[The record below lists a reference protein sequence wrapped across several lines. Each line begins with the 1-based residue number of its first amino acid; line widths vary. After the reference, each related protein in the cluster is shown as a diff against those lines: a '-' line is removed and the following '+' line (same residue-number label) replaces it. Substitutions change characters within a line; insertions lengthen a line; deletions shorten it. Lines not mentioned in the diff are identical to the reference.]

1 MDRILHLAAWWLSVT
16 AVTLHQCAASPTESP
31 SIRFSV
37 APTCLHTTC
46 LLQKDNKG
54 GCFRRREGSGHCASS
69 IWPRCSVNG
78 SAECHTQRRI
88 DGSKILYCVHSDT
101 TSQQRA
107 SRAKLGREDARQTSI
122 YFRQKIPNIIFSEM
136 NSSLFFPPLSPRAK
150 TKATR
155 RETMETSARVENS
168 STTDKSDVRLVTL
181 ECCSHCLI
189 NYLIKWIIQ
198 VKNSVVISSPWFLAQ
213 MAII

>member
-136 NSSLFFPPLSPRAK
+136 NSSLFFPPLAQGQRRRRHGGKLWKHLHVWK
-150 TKATR
+150 TVQQP
-155 RETMETSARVENS
+155 TSRMWDWSHLNVALIVWL
-168 STTDKSDVRLVTL
+168 TT
-181 ECCSHCLI
+181 
-189 NYLIKWIIQ
+189 
-198 VKNSVVISSPWFLAQ
+198 
-213 MAII
+213 